1 MINLFKR
8 LIFVI
13 TRLKNNSDFYP
24 TLLIHLFKTLPIN
37 MKKFTILLALV
48 LGIAAT
54 ASSQVRFGLKA
65 GLNLANLTGDDVEGL
80 KSLATFMVGGQAE
93 FGLAENIGLG
103 VGLQLQGKGA
113 KVEGEDGSVNPM
125 YLQVPVYLTYRNSG
139 FFAGV
144 GPYVGFGLFGKTK
157 FGGESVDLSFG
168 SGADDDFSALDFGA
182 GLELGYEFSSLR
194 ATASYNLGL
203 ANAIPKDQADEFD
216 VSAKHAVIGIALAY
230 MFGE

>member
-1 MINLFKR
+1 
-8 LIFVI
+8 
-13 TRLKNNSDFYP
+13 
-24 TLLIHLFKTLPIN
+24 

-65 GLNLANLTGDDVEGL
+65 GLNLANVTGDVEGT

-113 KVEGEDGSVNPM
+113 KADGEDASINPM

-144 GPYVGFGLFGKTK
+144 GPYVGFGLFGKSK
-157 FGGESVDLSFG
+157 FDGESVDLNFG
-168 SGADDDFSALDFGA
+168 SGIDDDFSSLDFGA

-194 ATASYNLGL
+194 ASASYSLGL
-203 ANAIPKDQADEFD
+203 ANALPKDQADAFD
-216 VSAKHAVIGIALAY
+216 ISAKHAVIGIALAY